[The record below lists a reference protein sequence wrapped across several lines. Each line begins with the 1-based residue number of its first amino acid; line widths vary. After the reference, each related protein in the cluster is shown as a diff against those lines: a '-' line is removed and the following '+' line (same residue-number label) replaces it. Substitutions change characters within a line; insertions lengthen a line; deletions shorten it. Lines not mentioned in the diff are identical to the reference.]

1 MMYFFIYIGMIIG
14 LSTWLPT
21 FCYKNDYLNLKDSA
35 QSLSYFW
42 LSIFFGRTLS
52 VKFAKLKVIKMI
64 IY

>member
-1 MMYFFIYIGMIIG
+1 MIIG